1 MARVFDP
8 ETVNI
13 IAAVYDAAWQEIE
26 AAAAKPMSP
35 SQKTQASTAL
45 TEHIMA
51 AAEAGERDPDKLKLM
66 ALKAMKSK

>member
-8 ETVNI
+8 ETVNL
-13 IAAVYDAAWQEIE
+13 IATVYHAAWQELE

-51 AAEAGERDPDKLKLM
+51 AAETGERNPDRLKLM
-66 ALKAMKSK
+66 ALAAMKSK